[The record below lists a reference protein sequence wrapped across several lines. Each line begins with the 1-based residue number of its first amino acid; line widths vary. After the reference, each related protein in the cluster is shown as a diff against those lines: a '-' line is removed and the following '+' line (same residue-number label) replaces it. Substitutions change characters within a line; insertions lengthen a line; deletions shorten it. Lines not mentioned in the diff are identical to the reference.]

1 MLFDSLEYLI
11 FLPLVLG
18 LYSLFP
24 QRSRWMLLL
33 AASYVFYGFWRID
46 YLGLMLI
53 STLVDW
59 YIGLRLAQSRSDL
72 RRKIWLGVSLAAN
85 LGMLGYFK
93 YARWIVENL
102 NILLPPENV
111 LGLPE
116 VLLPVGISFYTFQTL
131 SYTLDV
137 YFRRVEP
144 EKELGRFALYVSY
157 FPQLVAGPI
166 ERFDRLSPQ
175 LKESKDLRWED
186 FSAGLRLILF
196 GLVLKSTV
204 ADSLAPVVDRFYE
217 EVGSFGSTD
226 AAIASMF
233 YAAQIYADF
242 SGYSLVAIGSARL
255 FGVELMN
262 NFAAPYRAHSI
273 AGFWQR
279 WHISL
284 STWFRDYVYLPL
296 GGNRAR
302 AFVWA
307 RNILIVFGLSGLW
320 HGANWTFLI
329 WGLGHGLLYLL
340 ERRFEPL
347 LSKTPLALRR
357 AGVQIGV
364 VLLWIWFRSPD
375 AHTAL
380 EVFARFAQQPEL
392 PRLPVDAVAVL
403 SFLGLAVWE
412 WTAGAR
418 RFDELIGSRPIW
430 LRWAVYAV
438 LIYVLIAFSRPGGAD
453 FIYFRF

>member
-1 MLFDSLEYLI
+1 
-11 FLPLVLG
+11 
-18 LYSLFP
+18 
-24 QRSRWMLLL
+24 MLLL

-59 YIGLRLAQSRSDL
+59 QIGLRLSRSENPS
-72 RRKIWLGVSLAAN
+72 RRKMWLALSLLAN

-93 YARWIVENL
+93 YGRWIVENL
-102 NILLPPENV
+102 NFVLPPENA
-111 LGLPE
+111 LGLPD

-137 YFRRVEP
+137 YFKRVQA
-144 EKELGRFALYVSY
+144 EKHLGWFALYVGY

-175 LKESKDLRWED
+175 LKESKSPCWTDV
-186 FSAGLRLILF
+186 SAGLRLILF

-204 ADSLAPVVDRFYE
+204 ADSLAPAVDAFYAKPND
-217 EVGSFGSTD
+217 FGSTD
-226 AAIASMF
+226 AAIAALF
-233 YAAQIYADF
+233 YAFQIYADF

-262 NFAAPYRAHSI
+262 NFAAPYRALSI
-273 AGFWQR
+273 ASFWQR

-296 GGNRAR
+296 GGNRAS
-302 AFVWA
+302 AIHWA

-320 HGANWTFLI
+320 HGANWTFSI

-340 ERRFEPL
+340 ERRFSNL
-347 LSKTPLALRR
+347 LSKTSKFVRWL
-357 AGVQIGV
+357 GVQVSV

-375 AHTAL
+375 AQTAYN
-380 EVFARFAQQPEL
+380 VFSRFGQLPDI
-392 PRLPVDAVAVL
+392 PRLPLDSVAL
-403 SFLGLAVWE
+403 WAWFGLAAWE
-412 WTAGAR
+412 WGAGTQ
-418 RFDELIGSRPIW
+418 RFDELVGKGPIW
-430 LRWAVYAV
+430 LRWSIYAV